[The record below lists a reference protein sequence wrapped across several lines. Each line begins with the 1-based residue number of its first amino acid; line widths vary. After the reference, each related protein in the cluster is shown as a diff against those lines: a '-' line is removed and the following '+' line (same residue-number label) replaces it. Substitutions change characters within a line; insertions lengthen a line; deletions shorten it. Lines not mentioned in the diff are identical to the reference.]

1 MDLRRGATT
10 AHSCIFITSCCTSV
24 CTVPMAALGKGGGAR
39 GSLGPAGAVVQ
50 GRSHPRSLETA
61 PNPMAPCLYRTLRHL
76 SQPNLETLENKRKG
90 ALKVTEHTH
99 LTGGEV
105 EAQSRGK

>member
-10 AHSCIFITSCCTSV
+10 AHSCIFITSCCTAV

-39 GSLGPAGAVVQ
+39 GSLGPAGAVVE
-50 GRSHPRSLETA
+50 GHSGPHPRRPLS
-61 PNPMAPCLYRTLRHL
+61 PCLYLTLRLL

-90 ALKVTEHTH
+90 ALKGTEHTH